1 MPINFARIKLEPVF
15 TQRCFY
21 LFLAL
26 MALLTA
32 IPFLTE
38 SLHGRIAGNIV
49 NIFVLLSAIAAV
61 SRSNLA
67 FFISLLLGLLTVGFQ
82 ATAFA
87 RDELHYLPISWMFA
101 ASFYTLAISY
111 LLRYVLRPTV
121 MDLDKL
127 YGGAAVY
134 LMLVVLWGYLYAIC
148 QHFFPGSFA
157 FGGNARDALPMADLL
172 YYSFTVL
179 TSTGFGD
186 IVPVLPSARSLTMLQ
201 QAVGVLYVAILISRL
216 AGVYAMH
223 HDRPSMTV
231 SRKSKARDT

>member
-15 TQRCFY
+15 KQRCFY

-26 MALLTA
+26 VALLTA
-32 IPFLTE
+32 VPFLTE
-38 SLHGRIAGNIV
+38 TRNGRFAGNVV
-49 NIFVLLSAIAAV
+49 NIFVLLAATAAV

-67 FFISLLLGLLTVGFQ
+67 FFISIVLGVLTLVFQ
-82 ATAFA
+82 ALAFS
-87 RDELHYLPISWMFA
+87 RDETHYLLISWMLA
-101 ASFYTLAISY
+101 ATFYALTISY
-111 LLRYVLRPTV
+111 LLRYVLRPTI
-121 MDLDKL
+121 MDIDKL

-134 LMLVVLWGYLYAIC
+134 LMLVVLWGYFYAIG

-157 FGGNARDALPMADLL
+157 LGGNARDALPMGDLL

-186 IVPVLPSARSLTMLQ
+186 IVPVLPPVRSLTMLQ

-223 HDRPSMTV
+223 HDRHS
-231 SRKSKARDT
+231 